1 MNSALAN
8 QMVMYSALRQNC
20 IMPMNEA
27 YQEMTQHTAII
38 FHVVQILYCIAQYS
52 QYSSNLV

>member
-38 FHVVQILYCIAQYS
+38 FHVMYIRGKPSTV
-52 QYSSNLV
+52 